1 MSITPNVPPSAPP
14 SNESYVYE
22 PAPTPRWIPLVII
35 VLFIA
40 VGALIYVGYNSRTQ
54 LQYALTQSNNH
65 ADVLS
70 KELDQTNSRVALLRG
85 QLDVTSQKLGLTQA
99 ELARARTRAQQIQ
112 QEQQDSDAKLV
123 AQIGQVQK
131 DSEAKIGQVSTDLT
145 GAKTD
150 IAATRKDLDDTKKSL
165 TTAVGDLNNQG
176 VLIARNGEELE
187 VLKHLND
194 RNIYDFKV
202 KKSKQPQHVG
212 PVQILLR
219 NTDPKHYKFTM
230 TVIADDKSIEKK
242 DRNVDE
248 PMQFFVRGVR
258 APYELVVFEVTKDG
272 ANGYLSTPKDTGGP
286 AATPASSGCS
296 ECARREFIQRG
307 QRPHRPPASA
317 VTRKSASTF
326 AQSRA
331 RTSRPAFRV
340 WR

>member
-1 MSITPNVPPSAPP
+1 MSITPNVPPNAPP
-14 SNESYVYE
+14 SNEGYIYE

-35 VLFIA
+35 VLFLG
-40 VGALIYVGYNSRTQ
+40 VGTLIYIGYNSRTQ
-54 LQYALTQSNNH
+54 LQYALTQGNNH

-70 KELDQTNSRVALLRG
+70 KELEQTNSRVALLRA

-99 ELARARTRAQQIQ
+99 ELARARTMAQQIQ

-131 DSEAKIGQVSTDLT
+131 DNEAKIGQVSTDLT
-145 GAKTD
+145 GAKSD
-150 IAATRKDLDDTKKSL
+150 IAATRKDLDDTKKNL

-187 VLKHLND
+187 ILKHLND
-194 RNIYDFKV
+194 RNIYDFKLT
-202 KKSKQPQHVG
+202 KTKQPQHVG

-248 PMQFFVRGVR
+248 PMQFYVRGVR
-258 APYELVVFEVTKDG
+258 APYELVVMEITKNG
-272 ANGYLSTPKDTGGP
+272 VNGYLSTPKETGSSAP
-286 AATPASSGCS
+286 AAASPSGGSAAPSTPVSTATPTSAPG
-296 ECARREFIQRG
+296 AANN
-307 QRPHRPPASA
+307 PPGPP
-317 VTRKSASTF
+317 RL
-326 AQSRA
+326 Q
-331 RTSRPAFRV
+331 
-340 WR
+340 

>member
-14 SNESYVYE
+14 SNENYAYE
-22 PAPTPRWIPLVII
+22 PEPTPRWIPLVII

-40 VGALIYVGYNSRTQ
+40 VGALIYVGYSSRTQ

-70 KELDQTNSRVALLRG
+70 KELEQTNSRVALLRA

-99 ELARARTRAQQIQ
+99 ELARARTMAQQIQ
-112 QEQQDSDAKLV
+112 QDQQASDAKLV

-150 IAATRKDLDDTKKSL
+150 IASTRKDLADTKKSL
-165 TTAVGDLNNQG
+165 TTAIGDVNNQG

-187 VLKHLND
+187 VLKHMND
-194 RNIYDFKV
+194 RNIYDFKLT
-202 KKSKQPQHVG
+202 KSKQPQHVG

-248 PMQFFVRGVR
+248 PMQFYVRGVR
-258 APYELVVFEVTKDG
+258 APYELVVMDVSKNG
-272 ANGYLSTPKDTGGP
+272 VNGYLSTPKETGS
-286 AATPASSGCS
+286 ATPANAAPSGGS
-296 ECARREFIQRG
+296 AAPANTG
-307 QRPHRPPASA
+307 AAAAPPAS
-317 VTRKSASTF
+317 T
-326 AQSRA
+326 
-331 RTSRPAFRV
+331 PAAANTAPTGPPHLQ
-340 WR
+340 

>member
-1 MSITPNVPPSAPP
+1 MSITPNVPPNAPP
-14 SNESYVYE
+14 SNEGYIYE

-35 VLFIA
+35 VLFLG
-40 VGALIYVGYNSRTQ
+40 VGALIYIGYNSRTQ
-54 LQYALTQSNNH
+54 LQYALTQGNNH

-70 KELDQTNSRVALLRG
+70 KELEQTNSRVALLRA

-99 ELARARTRAQQIQ
+99 ELARARTMAQQIQ

-131 DSEAKIGQVSTDLT
+131 DNEAKIGQVSTDLT
-145 GAKTD
+145 GAKSD
-150 IAATRKDLDDTKKSL
+150 IAATRKDLDDTKKNL

-187 VLKHLND
+187 ILKHLND
-194 RNIYDFKV
+194 RNIYDFKLT
-202 KKSKQPQHVG
+202 KTKQPQHVG

-248 PMQFFVRGVR
+248 PMQFYVRGVR
-258 APYELVVFEVTKDG
+258 APYELVVMEITKNG
-272 ANGYLSTPKDTGGP
+272 VNGYLSTPKETGSSAP
-286 AATPASSGCS
+286 AAASPSGGSAAPSTPVSTATPTSAPG
-296 ECARREFIQRG
+296 AANN
-307 QRPHRPPASA
+307 PPGPP
-317 VTRKSASTF
+317 RL
-326 AQSRA
+326 Q
-331 RTSRPAFRV
+331 
-340 WR
+340 